1 MPRDVPVAD
10 VPASLGNI
18 QLNVLQINPCMFLYR
33 KVRIKTK
40 QRILLS
46 PAAGYCC
53 SPSTSGLKHHHAFHF
68 EFEFYLTVLLK
79 HIFYKIPSLYMLF
92 TVLQDEHC
100 LRKNDLLRKRK
111 QFCLTCQLLP
121 FATGSTEVWLNP
133 APGSYLYITLL
144 YSLNNSK

>member
-100 LRKNDLLRKRK
+100 LRKNERFVKETETVLPDLPAAPICHRKYGGMAESSSR
-111 QFCLTCQLLP
+111 QLPLHN
-121 FATGSTEVWLNP
+121 TTV
-133 APGSYLYITLL
+133 YV
-144 YSLNNSK
+144 